1 MNVTPWD
8 GKPISAPGVYSGV
21 PMSVYHSADLCVG
34 PSISSSG
41 LRTIFDPSQGPMA
54 YWVYS
59 PMNPMRQE
67 RPDSEAFI
75 LGRAAHH
82 LFLGEADFG
91 RHFTVEPETY
101 PDAKTGQPK
110 PWSNNSNFAKEWH
123 AHVASEGLTVL
134 SRKQLDQIKGM
145 AGVLPWQKGL
155 EDSGL
160 ANNAVVGAGA
170 LKGLIEH
177 SIIARDE
184 ETGVW
189 LKSRPDVIPTGSL
202 EFNDFKTSGDVSDE
216 AIRKTLDNYRYDM
229 QADLASVCLEQAA
242 GQRFESHAF
251 IFASK
256 TVPHATNVAELDAD
270 DLGEAAKDNRIALR
284 TFARCIDTG
293 RWPGPAGTRGD
304 AAVIGR
310 SLWNRTRAADR
321 RAYLERELAA

>member
-1 MNVTPWD
+1 LKVIPWD
-8 GKPISAPGVYSGV
+8 GEPISAPGIYSGV

-41 LRTIFDPSQGPMA
+41 LRTIFDPAQGPMA
-54 YWVYS
+54 FWVYS
-59 PMNPMRQE
+59 PLNPHRQE
-67 RPDSEAFI
+67 KPDSEAFI

-101 PDAKTGQPK
+101 PDSKTGQLK
-110 PWSNNSNFAKEWH
+110 PWSNNSNFAKEWKE
-123 AHVASEGLTVL
+123 HVASEGLTVL
-134 SRKQLDQIKGM
+134 TRKQLEQIKGM

-160 ANNAVVGAGA
+160 ANNAVVQAGA
-170 LKGLIEH
+170 LRGLIEH
-177 SIIARDE
+177 TIIAKDE

-189 LKSRPDVIPTGSL
+189 LKSRPDVIPTASL
-202 EFNDFKTSGDVSDE
+202 EFNDFKTSADVSDE
-216 AIRKTLDNYRYDM
+216 AIRKTLDSFRYDM
-229 QADLASVCLEQAA
+229 QADLASVCLEQAI
-242 GQRFESHAF
+242 GKPFTSHAF

-256 TVPHATNVAELDAD
+256 AVPHATNVAELDAE
-270 DLGEAAKDNRIALR
+270 DLQEAAKDNRTALR
-284 TFARCIDTG
+284 TFARCLETG

-310 SLWNRTRAADR
+310 SAWNRTRAADR

>member
-1 MNVTPWD
+1 MKVIPWD
-8 GKPISAPGVYSGV
+8 GKPISAPGIYSGV
-21 PMSVYHSADLCVG
+21 PMSVYHSADLCIG

-41 LRTIFDPSQGPMA
+41 LRTIFDPAQGPMA

-59 PMNPMRQE
+59 PLNPHRQDK
-67 RPDSEAFI
+67 PDSEAFI

-101 PDAKTGQPK
+101 PDPKTGQPK
-110 PWSNNSNFAKEWH
+110 PWSNNSNFAKEWKE
-123 AHVASEGLTVL
+123 HVAAEGLTVL

-160 ANNAVVGAGA
+160 ANNAVVQAGA
-170 LKGLIEH
+170 LRGLIEH
-177 SIIARDE
+177 SIIAKDE

-189 LKSRPDVIPTGSL
+189 IKARPDVIPTASL
-202 EFNDFKTSGDVSDE
+202 EFNDFKTSADVSDD
-216 AIRKTLDNYRYDM
+216 AIRKT
-229 QADLASVCLEQAA
+229 ADLASVCLEQAI
-242 GQRFESHAF
+242 GQPFTSHAF

-256 TVPHATNVAELDAD
+256 TVPHATNVAELDAE
-270 DLGEAAKDNRIALR
+270 DLQEAAKDNRVALQ
-284 TFARCIDTG
+284 TFARCLDAN

-310 SLWNRTRAADR
+310 SAWNRTRAADR

>member
-1 MNVTPWD
+1 MKVIAWN
-8 GKPISAPGVYSGV
+8 GEPISAPGIYSGV
-21 PMSVYHSADLCVG
+21 PMEVYHSADLCVG

-59 PMNPMRQE
+59 PLNPLRQE

-82 LFLGEADFG
+82 LFLGEADFSKF
-91 RHFTVEPETY
+91 FTVEPETY
-101 PDAKTGQPK
+101 PDSKTGQMK

-123 AHVASEGLTVL
+123 EHVASEGLTVL
-134 SRKQLDQIKGM
+134 TRKQMDQIRGM

-160 ANNAVVGAGA
+160 ANNALVAAGA
-170 LKGLIEH
+170 LRGLIEH
-177 SIIARDE
+177 SIIAQDR

-189 LKSRPDVIPTGSL
+189 LKSRPDVIPTASW
-202 EFNDFKTSGDVSDE
+202 EFNDFKTSADVSDD
-216 AIRKTLDNYRYDM
+216 AIRRTLDSFRYDM
-229 QADLASVCLEQAA
+229 QADLASECLEQAA

-256 TVPHATNVAELDAD
+256 SVPHATNVAELDDD
-270 DLGEAAKDNRIALR
+270 DLGEAAKDNRVALR

-310 SLWNRTRAADR
+310 SNFNRTRAADR
-321 RAYLERELAA
+321 RAHLERELAA

>member
-1 MNVTPWD
+1 MKVIPWD
-8 GKPISAPGVYSGV
+8 GKPISAPGIYSGV

-41 LRTIFDPSQGPMA
+41 LRTIFDPGQGPMA

-59 PMNPMRQE
+59 PLNPHRQE
-67 RPDSEAFI
+67 KPDSEAFI

-101 PDAKTGQPK
+101 PDSKTGQPK

-134 SRKQLDQIKGM
+134 TRKQLEQIKGM

-160 ANNAVVGAGA
+160 ANNAVVQAGA
-170 LKGLIEH
+170 LRGLIEH
-177 SIIARDE
+177 TIIAKDE

-189 LKSRPDVIPTGSL
+189 LKSRPDVIPTDSR
-202 EFNDFKTSGDVSDE
+202 EFNDFKTSADVSDE
-216 AIRKTLDNYRYDM
+216 AIRKTLDSYRYDM
-229 QADLASVCLEQAA
+229 QADLASVCLEQAI
-242 GQRFESHAF
+242 GEPFSSHAF

-256 TVPHATNVAELDAD
+256 TVPHATNVAELDAE
-270 DLGEAAKDNRIALR
+270 DLQEAAKDNRIALR
-284 TFARCIDTG
+284 TFARCLDAG

-304 AAVIGR
+304 AAVICR
-310 SLWNRTRAADR
+310 SAFNRTRAADR

>member
-1 MNVTPWD
+1 
-8 GKPISAPGVYSGV
+8 
-21 PMSVYHSADLCVG
+21 
-34 PSISSSG
+34 
-41 LRTIFDPSQGPMA
+41 MA

-91 RHFTVEPETY
+91 RHFTIEPETY
-101 PDAKTGQPK
+101 PDPKTGKPK
-110 PWSNNSNFAKEWH
+110 PWSNNATFARKWH
-123 AHVASEGLTVL
+123 EHVASEGLTAL
-134 SRKQLDQIKGM
+134 SRKQLEQIKGM

-160 ANNAVVGAGA
+160 ANNALVRAGA

-177 SIIARDE
+177 SIIAYDQ

-202 EFNDFKTSGDVSDE
+202 EFNDFKTSADVSDE
-216 AIRKTLDNYRYDM
+216 AIRKTLDNFRYDM

-242 GQRFESHAF
+242 GQPFQSHAF

-256 TVPHATNVAELDAD
+256 TVPHATNVAELDAA
-270 DLGEAAKDNRIALR
+270 DLEEAAKDNRTALR
-284 TFARCIDTG
+284 TFARCIDSG

-310 SLWNRTRAADR
+310 STWNRTRAADR

>member
-1 MNVTPWD
+1 MNVIPWD
-8 GKPISAPGVYSGV
+8 GKPISAPGIYSGV
-21 PMSVYHSADLCVG
+21 PMSIYHSADLCVG

-41 LRTIFDPSQGPMA
+41 LRTIFDPAQGPMA

-59 PMNPMRQE
+59 PLNPLRQE
-67 RPDSEAFI
+67 KPDSEAFI

-91 RHFTVEPETY
+91 RHFTGEPETY
-101 PDAKTGQPK
+101 PDAKTGELK

-134 SRKQLDQIKGM
+134 TRKQLDQIKGM

-160 ANNAVVGAGA
+160 ANNALVRAGA

-177 SIIARDE
+177 SIIAQDE

-202 EFNDFKTSGDVSDE
+202 EFNDFKTSADVSDE
-216 AIRKTLDNYRYDM
+216 AIRKTLDSYRYDM

-242 GQRFESHAF
+242 GQPFESHAF

-256 TVPHATNVAELDAD
+256 TVPHATNVAELDAA
-270 DLGEAAKDNRIALR
+270 DLEEAAKDNRAALR
-284 TFARCIDTG
+284 TFARCIDAG

-321 RAYLERELAA
+321 RAHLERELAA

>member
-1 MNVTPWD
+1 MNVIPWD
-8 GKPISAPGVYSGV
+8 GKSISAPGIYSGV

-41 LRTIFDPSQGPMA
+41 LRTIFDPAQGPMA

-59 PMNPMRQE
+59 PLNPLRQE
-67 RPDSEAFI
+67 KPDSEAFI

-91 RHFTVEPETY
+91 RHFTGEPETY
-101 PDAKTGQPK
+101 PDAKTGEMK
-110 PWSNNSNFAKEWH
+110 PWNNNSNFAKEWH

-134 SRKQLDQIKGM
+134 TRKQLDQIKGM
-145 AGVLPWQKGL
+145 AGVLPWQNGL

-160 ANNAVVGAGA
+160 ANNALVRAGA

-177 SIIARDE
+177 SIIAQDE

-202 EFNDFKTSGDVSDE
+202 EFNDFKTSGDVSDD
-216 AIRKTLDNYRYDM
+216 AIRKTLDSYRYDM

-242 GQRFESHAF
+242 GQPFESHAF

-256 TVPHATNVAELDAD
+256 TVPHATNVAELDAA
-270 DLGEAAKDNRIALR
+270 DLEEAAKDNRTALR
-284 TFARCIDTG
+284 TFARCIDAG

-321 RAYLERELAA
+321 RAHLERELAA

>member
-1 MNVTPWD
+1 MNVIPWD
-8 GKPISAPGVYSGV
+8 GKPISAPGIYSGV

-59 PMNPMRQE
+59 PMNPLRQE
-67 RPDSEAFI
+67 RPESEAFI

-110 PWSNNSNFAKEWH
+110 PWNNNATFAKEWH
-123 AHVASEGLTVL
+123 EHVASEGLTVL
-134 SRKQLDQIKGM
+134 SRKQLEQIRGM

-160 ANNAVVGAGA
+160 ANNAVVQAGA
-170 LKGLIEH
+170 LRGLIEH
-177 SIIARDE
+177 SIIAKDE

-189 LKSRPDVIPTGSL
+189 LKSRPDVIPTDSL
-202 EFNDFKTSGDVSDE
+202 EFNDFKTSNDVSDD
-216 AIRKTLDNYRYDM
+216 AIRKTLDTYRYDM
-229 QADLASVCLEQAA
+229 QADLASVCLEQAH
-242 GQRFESHAF
+242 GEPFKSHAF

-256 TVPHATNVAELDAD
+256 TVPFATSVAELDSD
-270 DLGEAAKDNRIALR
+270 DLAEAAKDNRTALR
-284 TFARCIDTG
+284 TFARCLDTG

-304 AAVIGR
+304 AAKIGR
-310 SLWNRTRAADR
+310 SNFNRTRAADR
-321 RAYLERELAA
+321 RAYLERELVA